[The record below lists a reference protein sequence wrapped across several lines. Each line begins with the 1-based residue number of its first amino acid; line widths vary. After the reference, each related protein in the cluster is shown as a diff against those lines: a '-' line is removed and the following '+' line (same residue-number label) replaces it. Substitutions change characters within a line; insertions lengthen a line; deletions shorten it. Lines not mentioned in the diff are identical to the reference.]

1 MESAVTRG
9 QNRPSKNQQNQ
20 NQDSEQSRFGAK
32 RGNKYSAST
41 VITLGLLQTLLF
53 ISSITGTNSQQI
65 SPSKDKTAELQDV
78 LVAVGEKLN
87 LTCRYS
93 GFQRSSVMEIQWQK
107 DSFPLISASPG
118 MNNKFD
124 VDNMFIQFNGDCDS
138 RVQPCI
144 ADLHVQNAEPSD
156 SGLYQCVGSSDI
168 GATRSAFYNVRV
180 INHYRPNDVRMRV
193 IESSSGRTS
202 NSSSSFA
209 SSSSGSGRELSVYQ
223 GQSVTFQCSSNG
235 FPSPSLNFYLEGTLI
250 PVFAKTFNNI
260 EVLDV
265 SIRQSSSGAS
275 VQQNMT
281 VNHIGI
287 WKSVLAW
294 HCTAKNVE
302 GESKSRVVYTRYHFA
317 PQIISTRTEWRVLK
331 HSDVTVPCYYRE
343 GFPTDTEVRWVFGS
357 NPSGG
362 TIVSRNQNLTFKAQ
376 EFDSGKEGEYTCI
389 VENAVGQDFLTIK
402 LLVDYAPIVT
412 LDQSQVN
419 VVEGERMSLVCRVS
433 AQPEATI
440 QWTLK
445 GSSANMEFQSFKD
458 KPSLVISNVEQ
469 YHSGKISCIAT
480 NKYGSTEAH
489 AQVTVQYPPS
499 INLKIEPTR
508 STNDYREGERIQFKC
523 IVDSVPPPKL
533 IEVSRVDHS
542 PFTHNVILPYTNT
555 NKSYFASGE
564 ISGESKKIVEVS
576 SLERSHS
583 GQYKCLAKNGL
594 GVVNHH
600 TISLR
605 VQYGPEIAEMKP
617 VYKNEGASLSLHC
630 LVQSEP
636 PASIVWLH
644 PSKGQ
649 VSNKRQLEVTR
660 LSRSDSGTYTCTASV
675 SYYDG
680 IRQSDSQT
688 VDVYVNYDPEISICG
703 DSAVDDGVYARIG
716 SPVDLCCSVNSF
728 PQSTISWFKLDQSS
742 PRPLAL
748 TPKVINQTSSRFR
761 SSIQSIVQLPKLTEA
776 DMGTY
781 LCEAKNKFTS
791 KTRTLYVKQLRI
803 PLAPVLNTASPD
815 QTGGIRLMW
824 QTDKLAQYYQIGYRL
839 DGSPQEYKVLP
850 SREDRD
856 TSVIPDLERGKPY
869 QFVVRSCNQAGCSP
883 FSNPLSSEPITIPN
897 TPMKGG
903 AASIP
908 VSTVVVVPLALV
920 GLILL
925 LSLLVLI
932 CRRRNNNRRAQ
943 KDDDRGSVAIAAS
956 DAYTP
961 SANAKYSP
969 YPYSSHPH
977 YQPHAHTNGGSI
989 LRSGSPPHH
998 PLTNGGPPGTLIS
1011 SYSGHQIVANP
1022 GAIVTSTAYPL
1033 KTAGGGGGG
1042 GILVDR
1048 GPPGVPHT
1056 NGHVLK
1062 GLSLPDE
1069 KYSANQSYI
1078 TITQPNGSLI
1088 RSPLNS
1094 MSGGNEVGKFSPTP
1108 SQTSPSSLPPSE
1120 EHMDSNGG
1128 PKAIYLQNMSMDR
1141 VAFSK
1146 LKGDGSLSDSSTKE
1160 QRDRVR
1166 FTDANGIT
1174 HYPGGE
1180 EEPETLPP
1188 ANNKFHSLKHNSS
1201 IHSNNHM
1208 NNSNAKY
1215 STLPTSANTGGG
1227 GGGNP
1232 PLGQGGGGLIQNYRP
1247 NLQGQTPTSAT
1258 VVLANGNLPQQPAQ
1272 IAITPDIYFQQPPGA
1287 SIVMNNKPPTNQLP
1301 PAASTGGAPAPPLR
1315 KTQRLS
1321 PIETNGVPLGT
1332 VIKPNQSSTTN
1343 LIPPNTKFVVYPPSA
1358 SSDKQSSS
1366 LTSSNSPNMAECV
1379 SPFTESMSGSLSSDN
1394 TTSNRSQT
1402 GFSVTSV

>member
-118 MNNKFD
+118 MNNTPDIINKHQFD

-943 KDDDRGSVAIAAS
+943 K
-956 DAYTP
+956 
-961 SANAKYSP
+961 
-969 YPYSSHPH
+969 
-977 YQPHAHTNGGSI
+977 
-989 LRSGSPPHH
+989 
-998 PLTNGGPPGTLIS
+998 
-1011 SYSGHQIVANP
+1011 
-1022 GAIVTSTAYPL
+1022 
-1033 KTAGGGGGG
+1033 
-1042 GILVDR
+1042 
-1048 GPPGVPHT
+1048 
-1056 NGHVLK
+1056 